1 MKLCM
6 SGAPNYPASGRIM
19 ALDVGQRRIGLA
31 VSDELGLTAQG
42 LETLQRANRRTD
54 LAALARLA
62 SQWNVSMWLVGHP
75 VTLSGQPGRQAQ
87 LVERFAHD
95 LAAYSGLPVELW
107 DERLTTAQAQRVLK
121 QSGVSIA
128 KRARAVD
135 RLAAVL
141 LLASYLDRATAS
153 HRRGGPLE

>member
-6 SGAPNYPASGRIM
+6 SGAPQHPASGWIM

-31 VSDELGLTAQG
+31 VSDALGWTAQG
-42 LETLQRANRRTD
+42 LETLERASRRQD
-54 LAALARLA
+54 LEALMRLAA
-62 SQWNVSMWLVGHP
+62 QWNVSLWLVGHP
-75 VTLSGQPGRQAQ
+75 ITLSGQQGRQAQ
-87 LVERFAHD
+87 SVQRFAQD
-95 LAAYSGLPVELW
+95 LTAYTGLPVELW

-141 LLASYLDRATAS
+141 LLGSYLDRATAA
-153 HRRGGPLE
+153 RREGGPLE